1 ILQTCKRPKFE
12 SHSELIEPNSS
23 SLVTLFRFGLSGH
36 SLQYFDTTVSVP
48 GHGLPQF
55 ISVCYVDGIEITR
68 YSSDVGRAVPVAPWM
83 KKLEDP
89 DYWKRNTQ
97 LYKGNKAGYKQGMK
111 ILMNSFNHT
120 RGFHI
125 GQRMFGCE
133 LRGDGSTRGYDQFG
147 YDGKDHMVLDPE
159 RWVYY
164 ALVDQAQV
172 TTQKWN
178 SPEERAGE
186 RSKNYMENI
195 CIPWLRKYL
204 VYGEEEL
211 ERRVHPEVK
220 VSDQNVNGVTKLHC
234 QVYGFYPR
242 DVDVKWEKNGIDVLS
257 YEAKHVLPNS
267 DGTYQIRVT
276 VEVAAEDREGH
287 SFLLTMLHH
296 SHTKLCGRCGR
307 GALRTSVL
315 AVLRSCL
322 TCVRLPRPLCVRSSV
337 RTYFMC
343 RLQWTFFHAITDVL
357 LGAITDVNTTLV

>member
-287 SFLLTMLHH
+287 SCHVDHASLEETLIVKWGK
-296 SHTKLCGRCGR
+296 SHQRWERHRNQGGLN
-307 GALRTSVL
+307 V
-315 AVLRSCL
+315 
-322 TCVRLPRPLCVRSSV
+322 VRIL
-337 RTYFMC
+337 
-343 RLQWTFFHAITDVL
+343 WFHRQAFNSRYINHVF
-357 LGAITDVNTTLV
+357 